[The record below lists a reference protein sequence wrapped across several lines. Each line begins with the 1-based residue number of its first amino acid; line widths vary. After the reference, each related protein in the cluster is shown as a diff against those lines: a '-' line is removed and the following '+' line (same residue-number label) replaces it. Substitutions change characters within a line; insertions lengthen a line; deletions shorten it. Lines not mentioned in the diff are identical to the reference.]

1 MAATDLTQAQLFV
14 DDAWIADSLRV
25 GRVFHQARKYPEP
38 VLRADRPWEEQGVV
52 LYGTVLKRE
61 GRFQMWY
68 LGWTRKSPYGICY
81 AESVDGVHWEKPSL
95 GLHEF
100 EGSTENNICLMA
112 GEGGYIDCISV
123 IDDAED
129 AEWPL
134 KAVVWQRANNR
145 SGLHGV
151 RSKDGRVW
159 EWTPG
164 SILPNWGDRTNA
176 MARREDGKYV
186 IFGRP
191 PQMLA
196 THGCRIVIRTESED
210 FVHWSEPELILKPDV
225 EDDPRLQFYSA
236 TPFRYESL
244 YLGFIERMY
253 SSPDKLDSE
262 LIHSRDGV
270 QWSRTRT
277 RPRFIEWGPEGT
289 WDGTWLS
296 MGSAGPIFEESRLWF
311 YYSGR
316 SGAHSVPFPLNHGAI
331 GLAVLRPDGFA
342 SLQALDTPGWVET
355 PPFEWSGGDLLVN
368 VDPRRDITA
377 HPSWGKGE
385 LRVEV
390 RGESGRPL
398 KGYGVEDC
406 LPMTRNT
413 SRGHGAPVPY
423 EAVQWAEQPRGMKKH
438 KGKRVRLVFHLRD
451 AHLYAFKAG

>member
-1 MAATDLTQAQLFV
+1 MAATDLTQAQLFI
-14 DDAWIADSLRV
+14 DDTWIADSLRV

-38 VLRADRPWEEQGVV
+38 VLRADRPWEESGAV
-52 LYGTVLKRE
+52 LYGTVLRRE

-68 LGWTRKSPYGICY
+68 LAWTRKSPCKVCY
-81 AESVDGVHWEKPSL
+81 AESVDGVNWEKPSL
-95 GLHEF
+95 GLYEF
-100 EGSTENNICLMA
+100 DGSTGNNLCLMPQ
-112 GEGGYIDCISV
+112 GDGVIDNISV
-123 IDDAED
+123 IED
-129 AEWPL
+129 AKDAAWPL
-134 KAVVWQRANNR
+134 KAVIWQSGRTHGLYGAR
-145 SGLHGV
+145 S
-151 RSKDGRVW
+151 RDGRVW
-159 EWTPG
+159 EWIPG

-176 MARREDGKYV
+176 MAQRQDGKFV

-191 PQMLA
+191 PGMLRDY
-196 THGCRIVIRTESED
+196 GCRVVVRTESKD

-225 EDDPRLQFYSA
+225 EDGSRLQFYSA

-253 SSPDKLDSE
+253 SNPDIVDTE
-262 LIHSRDGV
+262 LIYSQDGV
-270 QWSRTRT
+270 NWRRSRT
-277 RPRFIEWGPEGT
+277 RPRFIEWGAEGS

-296 MGSAGPIFEESRLWF
+296 MGSAGPIYEESRLWF

-316 SGAHSVPFPLNHGAI
+316 SGAHAVPFPLNHGAI

-342 SLQALDTPGWVET
+342 SLQGREAPGWVET
-355 PPFEWSGGDLLVN
+355 PAFEWTGGDLLVN
-368 VDPRRDITA
+368 VDPRRDVEA
-377 HPSWGKGE
+377 HFNWGKGE